1 MMKVWYDIKVEGVC
15 HGPSEFEIREE
26 DFEAAETYMKDH
38 YPKEIA
44 QDREFAGREIIIRPM
59 YKNDDGE
66 LKYRD
71 WFEKK

>member
-1 MMKVWYDIKVEGVC
+1 MMKVWYDIKVKGVC

-26 DFEAAETYMKDH
+26 DFEV
-38 YPKEIA
+38 A
-44 QDREFAGREIIIRPM
+44 QDKKFAGREIIIRPM